1 MLYIYC
7 QAMKAM
13 RFMQHLRVSIRGFS
27 AKRTAY
33 LLVAI
38 SALLLPLHAKADGLG
53 DEYLAGIAFAC
64 IMIALL
70 LGLFI
75 PQTDRRRFL
84 PFLLCF
90 IVFLLH
96 SLLQKL

>member
-1 MLYIYC
+1 
-7 QAMKAM
+7 M
-13 RFMQHLRVSIRGFS
+13 RIMQHFRISIRGFS
-27 AKRTAY
+27 AKRMAY

-38 SALLLPLHAKADGLG
+38 SALLLPFHARVDGIG
-53 DEYLAGIAFAC
+53 DEYLASVAFAC
-64 IMIALL
+64 MAITLL

-90 IVFLLH
+90 VVFLIH
-96 SLLQKL
+96 GFFQKL